1 MPLFA
6 RSNCGQFCASI
17 CVDVILW
24 TIWTRVR
31 TKVETPQAPPGRL
44 SFYVLGVY
52 SNQMPGLLCGSDADD
67 DGNNKPRTGCF
78 GEGFLLEAR
87 WIVVAWSVVVKRHT
101 RQANGKLA
109 NCYDRALWFG
119 IFFFVLVFAIYW
131 PQKQDQQPQHTHT
144 HTFFLLTSKHPE
156 HKINVA

>member
-1 MPLFA
+1 M
-6 RSNCGQFCASI
+6 
-17 CVDVILW
+17 
-24 TIWTRVR
+24 R

-67 DGNNKPRTGCF
+67 DGNSKPRTGCF

-87 WIVVAWSVVVKRHT
+87 WLVVASSVVVKRHT

-119 IFFFVLVFAIYW
+119 IFFLFWFLPFIG
-131 PQKQDQQPQHTHT
+131 PKNRISNHSTHT
-144 HTFFLLTSKHPE
+144 PFFY
-156 HKINVA
+156 